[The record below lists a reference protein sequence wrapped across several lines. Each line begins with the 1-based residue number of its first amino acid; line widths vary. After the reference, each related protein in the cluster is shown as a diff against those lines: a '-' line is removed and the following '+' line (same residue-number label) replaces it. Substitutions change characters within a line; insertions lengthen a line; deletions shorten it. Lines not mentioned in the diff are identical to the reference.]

1 MEVTLGTGPQKGRPA
16 TPYQEGGCNMGKLE
30 GKVAVITGGTA
41 GIGVGITQVYLEE
54 GAKVV
59 FCGRREEKG
68 RELERGYRDA
78 GHDATFVR
86 CDMTVEEDVQNLL
99 DTAVATY
106 GKVDILVNNAGVMH
120 PFSISNMDMAADYDA
135 VMNVNIRVY
144 FLATK
149 LFSNVIGKGGSIVNI
164 ASVGGLG
171 AAPTLASYGAS
182 KAATI
187 SLTKSSGA
195 ELAPRG
201 IRVNAICPGTIFS
214 EMMPREIGTVAAF
227 LASDEASYITSEHI
241 VVDGGMTA

>member
-1 MEVTLGTGPQKGRPA
+1 
-16 TPYQEGGCNMGKLE
+16 MGKLE
-30 GKVAVITGGTA
+30 GKVAVVTGGTA
-41 GIGVGITQVYLEE
+41 GIGVGITQVFLEE
-54 GAKVV
+54 GAQVV

-68 RELERGYRDA
+68 AELEAGYRAD

-99 DTAVATY
+99 DTAIATY

-120 PFSISNMDMAADYDA
+120 PFPITEMDLAKDYDA
-135 VMNVNIRVY
+135 VMNVNLRAY

-149 LFSNVIGKGGSIVNI
+149 LFANVIGEGGSIVNI

-171 AAPTLASYGAS
+171 GAPTLASYGAS

-187 SLTKSSGA
+187 SLTKSSGI

-214 EMMPREIGTVAAF
+214 EMMPRDGEFTGSTLSKIPMGRGGEPREIGTAAAF
-227 LASDEASYITSEHI
+227 LASNEASYVTATYL

>member
-135 VMNVNIRVY
+135 VMNVNIRAY

-164 ASVGGLG
+164 ASVVGRMGNVG
-171 AAPTLASYGAS
+171 QANYSAS
-182 KAATI
+182 KAGI
-187 SLTKSSGA
+187 VGLTKA
-195 ELAPRG
+195 TARELAPKG
-201 IRVNAICPGTIFS
+201 ITCNAVAPGFIRTDMTKNITQDNSELLRTIPLGRMGDVS
-214 EMMPREIGTVAAF
+214 DVA
-227 LASDEASYITSEHI
+227 
-241 VVDGGMTA
+241 